1 MNVLCI
7 VDVPDWAFAKNCRGL
22 QKYGKNTYTIRYGRE
37 DRYKSAFKKT
47 GKFDLILFFVD
58 VRIDYLVKR
67 NAPKSKTI
75 VLVRSDVRVTC
86 KKKPGKYW
94 KEVGLMKQY
103 IKCFMV
109 ANKEMLKW
117 TRMKFPMKKSFF
129 APGGVDTELFKP
141 QTRTWNKVPVVGW
154 AGSKK
159 NFGANI
165 RGLKTIRRACK
176 QLGWDYRPAYR
187 ESTWRS
193 PQQMLQYYH
202 NIDLYIDL
210 YSAPGRQNGLLE
222 AGACGVPLV
231 SCDKGIARELTAG
244 GLQIA
249 NRNVNSV
256 KAALRRA
263 WREKGVIS
271 RQIANHVAEEW
282 GWKKHVEQ
290 WEEILNSI
298 KTSAEI

>member
-1 MNVLCI
+1 MNILCI
-7 VDVPDWAFAKNCRGL
+7 IDVPNWAFHRNCRAL
-22 QKYGKNTYTIRYGRE
+22 QRYGKNSYTIRFGRE
-37 DRYKSAFKKT
+37 DRYKSAFKKL
-47 GKFDLILFFVD
+47 GKFDLILYWPD

-67 NAPKSKTI
+67 HAPKHKT
-75 VLVRSDVRVTC
+75 VVMVRSDVRKTC

-94 KEVGLMKQY
+94 KEVTLMKQY

-109 ANKEMLKW
+109 ANKEMLKY
-117 TRMKFPMKKSFF
+117 TRIKFPMKKSFY

-141 QTRTWNKVPVVGW
+141 SVRHWNKVPVVGW

-159 NFGANI
+159 NFGAGI
-165 RGLKTIRRACK
+165 RGLKLIRRACV
-176 QLGWDYRPAYR
+176 QLGWEYKPAYR

-193 PQQMLQYYH
+193 QQQMAEYYKS
-202 NIDLYIDL
+202 IDLYVDL

-222 AGACGVPLV
+222 AGASGVPLV
-231 SCDKGIARELTAG
+231 CCDKGIARELTAG

-249 NRNVNSV
+249 LRNVDSV

-263 WREKGVIS
+263 WKNKEGIS

-290 WEEILNSI
+290 WEEILNQV
-298 KTSAEI
+298 KRM